1 MGEKKM
7 REIADFLFEV
17 GMLKKTPR
25 SGFQFLGS
33 GCESVA
39 EHVLR
44 TLYIGY
50 VLCKMDSEADELKVL
65 RLCLMHDLPEA
76 RTGDMNY
83 VNKKYVTVDEKK
95 AIRELAEPLFFG
107 AEIEAALDEFNGK
120 ETREALLARDA
131 DQLALILQL
140 KECGDLGNK
149 YSREWIRFAVLR
161 LTTENARSLAATI
174 LDTDSSNWWFKDKSD
189 WWVNGNQDRR
199 REKMNRKGRR
209 SLLFRPFV
217 GAGVVLFLTLP

>member
-50 VLCKMDSEADELKVL
+50 VLCKMDSEADELTVL

-107 AEIEAALDEFNGK
+107 RRSRPLSTNSTGK
-120 ETREALLARDA
+120 
-131 DQLALILQL
+131 
-140 KECGDLGNK
+140 
-149 YSREWIRFAVLR
+149 
-161 LTTENARSLAATI
+161 
-174 LDTDSSNWWFKDKSD
+174 
-189 WWVNGNQDRR
+189 R
-199 REKMNRKGRR
+199 RE
-209 SLLFRPFV
+209 RPCWL
-217 GAGVVLFLTLP
+217 GMPISSR

>member
-1 MGEKKM
+1 MHH
-7 REIADFLFEV
+7 IADFLFEA

-39 EHVLR
+39 EHVLQ
-44 TLYIGY
+44 TLYFGY
-50 VLCKMDSEADELKVL
+50 VLCKLDPAADELKVL
-65 RLCLMHDLPEA
+65 RLCLLHDLPEA

-83 VNKKYVTVDEKK
+83 MNKKYVTVDEKK
-95 AIRELAEPLFFG
+95 AVKELTEPLFFG
-107 AEIEAALDEFNGK
+107 GEIEAGLEEFNGRETK
-120 ETREALLARDA
+120 ESLIAHDA

-149 YSREWIRFAVLR
+149 YSREWIRFAVRR
-161 LTTENARSLAATI
+161 LATDNARKLAESI

-189 WWVNGNQDRR
+189 WWVNGNHGSS
-199 REKMNRKGRR
+199 E
-209 SLLFRPFV
+209 
-217 GAGVVLFLTLP
+217 

>member
-1 MGEKKM
+1 MGIYKM
-7 REIADFLFEV
+7 RGLADFLFEV

-39 EHVLR
+39 EHVLQ

-50 VLCKMDSEADELKVL
+50 VLCKLEPAVDELMVL
-65 RLCLMHDLPEA
+65 RLCLIHDLPEA

-83 VNKKYVTVDEKK
+83 MNKKYVTVDEKK

-107 AEIEAALDEFNGK
+107 GEIEAALEEFNGK
-120 ETREALLARDA
+120 ETRESLLARDA

-149 YSREWIRFAVLR
+149 YSQEWIRFAVRR
-161 LTTENARSLAATI
+161 LATENARKLAESI
-174 LDTDSSNWWFKDKSD
+174 LDTDSTNWWFKDKSD
-189 WWVNGNQDRR
+189 WWVNGHH
-199 REKMNRKGRR
+199 E
-209 SLLFRPFV
+209 STT
-217 GAGVVLFLTLP
+217 GA

>member
-1 MGEKKM
+1 MGHELRVVGTM
-7 REIADFLFEV
+7 REIVDFLFET

-44 TLYIGY
+44 VLYVGY
-50 VLCKMDSEADELKVL
+50 VLCKMDPAADELKVL
-65 RLCLMHDLPEA
+65 RLCLVHDLPEA

-83 VNKKYVTVDEKK
+83 MNKKYVTVDEKK

-107 AEIEAALDEFNGK
+107 GELETILEEFNGK
-120 ETREALLARDA
+120 KTRESLLAHDA
-131 DQLALILQL
+131 DQLSLILQL

-149 YSREWIRFAVLR
+149 YSGEWIRFAVRR
-161 LTTENARSLAATI
+161 LATDNARALAKRI
-174 LDTDSSNWWFKDKSD
+174 LETDSSHWWFKDKSD
-189 WWVNGNQDRR
+189 WWVNGNHGPSS
-199 REKMNRKGRR
+199 E
-209 SLLFRPFV
+209 
-217 GAGVVLFLTLP
+217 